1 VVAAGDDGG
10 DERGHILGEPGTPGV
25 GVVLPQ
31 PGPLRAAVVEDL
43 RTIPG
48 QLYKGFAFAASLR
61 PVSTQTVKDRPSGA
75 LS

>member
-1 VVAAGDDGG
+1 MVAAGDDGG
-10 DERGHILGEPGTPGV
+10 DERGHILGEPGAPS
-25 GVVLPQ
+25 VVLPQ

-43 RTIPG
+43 RTVPG

-61 PVSTQTVKDRPSGA
+61 PVSTQTVNDRPSGA